1 MMPLSMANP
10 GEIMSIQR
18 VGGGAQTRK
27 FLENLGFVT
36 GGEVKVLTVTEMCI
50 RDRVDY
56 TGYVKAYT
64 ADLIFTKHGAY
75 ESPIEFIIPRG
86 GVLAEYNKG
95 RGGIAHI
102 CIEVND
108 IKGATEELISKGF
121 EMLEKEA
128 VEGTDDIIVN
138 FLRPK
143 YSHGIIIELA
153 ETVAPIKRD

>member
-1 MMPLSMANP
+1 MGMEQYRMR
-10 GEIMSIQR
+10 MHH
-18 VGGGAQTRK
+18 VGIVLPTIEAAKEVMDIIGA
-27 FLENLGFVT
+27 E
-36 GGEVKVLTVTEMCI
+36 
-50 RDRVDY
+50 VDY

-64 ADLIFTKHGAY
+64 ADLIFTKYGAY

-95 RGGIAHI
+95 KGGIAHI

-108 IKGATEELISKGF
+108 IKGATEELLSKGF

-128 VEGTDDIIVN
+128 VEGTEDIIVN

-143 YSHGIIIELA
+143 YSHGIPIQLA

>member
-1 MMPLSMANP
+1 MGMEQYRMR
-10 GEIMSIQR
+10 MHH
-18 VGGGAQTRK
+18 VGIVLPTIEAAKEVMDIIGA
-27 FLENLGFVT
+27 E
-36 GGEVKVLTVTEMCI
+36 
-50 RDRVDY
+50 VDY

-64 ADLIFTKHGAY
+64 ADLIFTKYGAY

-95 RGGIAHI
+95 I

-108 IKGATEELISKGF
+108 IKGATEELLSKGF

-128 VEGTDDIIVN
+128 VEGTEDIIVN

-143 YSHGIIIELA
+143 YSHGILIELA

>member
-1 MMPLSMANP
+1 MGMEQYRMR
-10 GEIMSIQR
+10 MHH
-18 VGGGAQTRK
+18 VGIVLPTIEAAKDVMDIIGA
-27 FLENLGFVT
+27 E
-36 GGEVKVLTVTEMCI
+36 
-50 RDRVDY
+50 VDY

-108 IKGATEELISKGF
+108 IKGRNRGAYF
-121 EMLEKEA
+121 
-128 VEGTDDIIVN
+128 
-138 FLRPK
+138 
-143 YSHGIIIELA
+143 
-153 ETVAPIKRD
+153 KRI